1 MKNKIPNAGN
11 LIKKN
16 YDAKITDIESKYFT
30 TCYYNKF
37 LPELVDNSAITIF
50 IDNANLNKKVATL
63 AAKAKLKQ
71 GKIKASN
78 ILKKV
83 ILTLRALKTI

>member
-1 MKNKIPNAGN
+1 M
-11 LIKKN
+11 
-16 YDAKITDIESKYFT
+16 
-30 TCYYNKF
+30 
-37 LPELVDNSAITIF
+37 PELVDNSAITIF

-71 GKIKASN
+71 GKIKAAN